1 MNLALFCK
9 GKSKF
14 DKYKFRTDRVLKD
27 VLWHVLAIK
36 RCTNETSAR
45 RRRGVRTKARKTS
58 KKGMKQPTTPM
69 EDVGMISDIGTLQ
82 NQVLNSIEG
91 YGHIADNITEKDAKI
106 LFNEKVTT
114 DLKKHQLNIEGK
126 IIILEYARLCWTP
139 QYYFRFCLK

>member
-1 MNLALFCK
+1 
-9 GKSKF
+9 
-14 DKYKFRTDRVLKD
+14 
-27 VLWHVLAIK
+27 
-36 RCTNETSAR
+36 
-45 RRRGVRTKARKTS
+45 
-58 KKGMKQPTTPM
+58 M

-126 IIILEYARLCWTP
+126 IIILEYTRLCWTP